1 MGGWICSFTKGRT
14 DSWGYLAAVTRGQ
27 SGGECAVI
35 LFRSTGASQLPLW
48 GQQMQPLSDI
58 LSEDMLS
65 VATCDEN
72 HIQGLVHKYVGW
84 YFVFCFFKQTWLFL
98 CGLACHPHSHN
109 RFLGHYEKEL
119 WENSFQGDHFQKQ
132 CIRETVVFSFLV
144 CPFLFDVILCEQR
157 LSERLHLL
165 QRQQINVRHKQHI
178 YIHSPSTL
186 RTGDG
191 IF

>member
-1 MGGWICSFTKGRT
+1 MPASCPFGDNRCSLCLTSYQRICYPLLLVMKTISKA
-14 DSWGYLAAVTRGQ
+14 L
-27 SGGECAVI
+27 
-35 LFRSTGASQLPLW
+35 STN
-48 GQQMQPLSDI
+48 M
-58 LSEDMLS
+58 S
-65 VATCDEN
+65 VGCFF
-72 HIQGLVHKYVGW
+72 L
-84 YFVFCFFKQTWLFL
+84 CFFKQTWLFL

-144 CPFLFDVILCEQR
+144 RPFLFDVILCEQR

-165 QRQQINVRHKQHI
+165 QQQQINVRHKQHI
-178 YIHSPSTL
+178 YIYSPSTL
-186 RTGDG
+186 RTRDG